1 MRPSE
6 ILRAHREMVLQIIAA
21 HHATNPRVIGS
32 VARGE
37 DTADSDIDLL
47 VDRQQG
53 MTLLEQAYMTEKLE
67 ELLQVRVDIITS
79 GAPSER
85 FLAKA
90 LLDAKPI

>member
-1 MRPSE
+1 
-6 ILRAHREMVLQIIAA
+6 
-21 HHATNPRVIGS
+21 
-32 VARGE
+32 
-37 DTADSDIDLL
+37 
-47 VDRQQG
+47 
-53 MTLLEQAYMTEKLE
+53 MTEKLE